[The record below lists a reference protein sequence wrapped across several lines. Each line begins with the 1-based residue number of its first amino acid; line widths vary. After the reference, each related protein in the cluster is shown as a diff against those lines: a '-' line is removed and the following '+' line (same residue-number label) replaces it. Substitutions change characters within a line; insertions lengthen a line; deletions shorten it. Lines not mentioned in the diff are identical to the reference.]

1 MLYLLLV
8 ILALVVQVQ
17 FLQLYQ
23 LRAVVVAALQE
34 RTVATAV
41 LVAARVIVAT
51 AVSQFQLKEVLVAV
65 QARLQQEVAVQA
77 KMEMVAVLTAVQA
90 ETVQQQALVGHL

>member
-1 MLYLLLV
+1 MLYLRLV

-23 LRAVVVAALQE
+23 LRAVAVAPLQE

-41 LVAARVIVAT
+41 LVAARVIAVT
-51 AVSQFQLKEVLVAV
+51 AVSQFQVKEVLVAV